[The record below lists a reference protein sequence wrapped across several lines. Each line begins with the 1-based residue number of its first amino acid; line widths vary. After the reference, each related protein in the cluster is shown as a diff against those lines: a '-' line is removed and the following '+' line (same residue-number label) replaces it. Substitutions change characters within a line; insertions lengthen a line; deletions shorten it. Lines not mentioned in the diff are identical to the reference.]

1 MYETQFSNG
10 EPITSYSACSHAEGF
25 CEGENAS
32 AEDQIK
38 AWSFLIG
45 TDLCSQLQ
53 GWYGRAAKSII
64 EGGSISPDGTV
75 DWNLVNNVIGSQS
88 E

>member
-1 MYETQFSNG
+1 MYEKIFSNG
-10 EPITSYSACSHAEGF
+10 EPITTYSACSHAEGF

-45 TDLCSQLQ
+45 MGICWTLR
-53 GWYGRAAKSII
+53 GWYGRCAASLIDA
-64 EGGSISPDGTV
+64 GTISADGA
-75 DWNLVNNVIGSQS
+75 VNWDFVN
-88 E
+88 EKLNNE

>member
-1 MYETQFSNG
+1 MYEKQFSNG
-10 EPITSYSACSHAEGF
+10 DPITSYSACSHAEGF

-32 AEDQIK
+32 FEDQIR

-45 TDLCSQLQ
+45 LGLCWTLQ
-53 GWYGRAAKSII
+53 GWYGRAATSII
-64 EGGSISPDGTV
+64 EAGSISADGTV
-75 DWNLVNNVIGSQS
+75 NWELVNETLNQ

>member
-1 MYETQFSNG
+1 MYEKTFSDG

-32 AEDQIK
+32 VEDQIK

-45 TDLCSQLQ
+45 VGICWTLQ
-53 GWYGRAAKSII
+53 GWYGRCAASLIDAGTINKD
-64 EGGSISPDGTV
+64 GS
-75 DWNLVNNVIGSQS
+75 VNWDFVN
-88 E
+88 EKLNNE